1 MKSESG
7 RVLVGNTII
16 EVTSNFEATLVN
28 FYKYSGPPID
38 IFPFTLF
45 LFTSL
50 TFSTG
55 VILIILHGLR
65 PPR

>member
-16 EVTSNFEATLVN
+16 EVTETTLINFN
-28 FYKYSGPPID
+28 KYSGPPID